1 MAAYR
6 AAVIGCGRIG
16 STIDDED
23 DVRPHF
29 FYPMAHAPTYVEAKG
44 VELVAGVDLLPDQL
58 EDFKRRWGVNALYTD
73 YRQMLANE
81 KPDIVSVT
89 TRPAERAEVVI
100 GTAEAGGVKAIYA
113 TKPIAP
119 SLAEA
124 DAMIE
129 ACRKHGVLL
138 VIACHQNWSPWF
150 LACLEAIRAGEI
162 GKLTSML
169 CSYMH
174 GGHTLSLFRLFA
186 DAPAKWVVGH
196 IDSDNRRSGMI
207 LYENDVRGFITTGGW
222 HQFDFIGS
230 DGWLSS
236 RNEHA
241 DFEMWT
247 RYPDRSI
254 STQTGEPVRRQ
265 FPNPKRFVSS
275 QQAAIEAL
283 VKDLDEG
290 TETLCPGEY
299 GREAL
304 EIGIAMRES
313 HLRGGEKLELPLADR
328 SLSSG

>member
-1 MAAYR
+1 MIWQPIEQPLSVA
-6 AAVIGCGRIG
+6 
-16 STIDDED
+16 DELGALLTTKTTYD
-23 DVRPHF
+23 PTF
-29 FYPMAHAPTYVEAKG
+29 FYPMAHAPGYVEAKG

-113 TKPIAP
+113 TKPISP

-207 LYENDVRGFITTGGW
+207 LYENDVRG
-222 HQFDFIGS
+222 
-230 DGWLSS
+230 SS
-236 RNEHA
+236 PPVAGIN
-241 DFEMWT
+241 
-247 RYPDRSI
+247 SI
-254 STQTGEPVRRQ
+254 SSEATVGSPPATSTPTLRCGPAIRIAPSVLRPENPFAGSFPTQSASSVLNKPLLKHSSKISTKAQKRCVPGNTGVKPLKSVSRCGNRTCGVVR
-265 FPNPKRFVSS
+265 NSN
-275 QQAAIEAL
+275 
-283 VKDLDEG
+283 
-290 TETLCPGEY
+290 CP
-299 GREAL
+299 
-304 EIGIAMRES
+304 
-313 HLRGGEKLELPLADR
+313 
-328 SLSSG
+328 

>member
-16 STIDDED
+16 STIDDEE
-23 DVRPHF
+23 VNRPHF
-29 FYPMAHAPTYVEAKG
+29 FYPWAHAPAYIEAKS
-44 VELVAGVDLLPDQL
+44 VELVAGADLLPDQL

-81 KPDIVSVT
+81 KLDIVSVT
-89 TRPAERAEVVI
+89 TGPAERAEVVI
-100 GTAEAGGVKAIYA
+100 GIAEAGGVKAIYA

-150 LACLEAIRAGEI
+150 LACLKAIRAGEI
-162 GKLTSML
+162 GKFSSML
-169 CSYMH
+169 CSYTH

-186 DAPAKWVVGH
+186 GAPAKWVVGH
-196 IDSDNRRSGMI
+196 INSDKGIRRSGMI
-207 LYENDVRGFITTGGW
+207 LYENGIQGFITTGGW

-241 DFEMWT
+241 DFEMWS
-247 RYPDRSI
+247 RHPV
-254 STQTGEPVRRQ
+254 TGEAIRRQ
-265 FPNPKRFVSS
+265 FPNPKRSISS

-283 VKDLDEG
+283 VKNLDEG